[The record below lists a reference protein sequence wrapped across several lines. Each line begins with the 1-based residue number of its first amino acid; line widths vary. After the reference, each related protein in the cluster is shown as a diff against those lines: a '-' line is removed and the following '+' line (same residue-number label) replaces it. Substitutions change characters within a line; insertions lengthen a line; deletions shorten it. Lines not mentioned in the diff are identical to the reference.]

1 MIVSTELFSR
11 IWSNDPHVGLFV
23 QSTFEVMENL
33 VFVETYW
40 VAHYGLKASLLMAD
54 Y

>member
-1 MIVSTELFSR
+1 M
-11 IWSNDPHVGLFV
+11 DLFV

-40 VAHYGLKASLLMAD
+40 VAHYVLKASLLMAD